1 MLLTNFLHLFLESAP
16 WLLLGLVLAG
26 LLKVF
31 VPMAWM
37 QKQLG
42 GHGIKTVVKAALLGA
57 PLPLCSCGVI
67 PAAVGLRRAGASK
80 AATTSFLVSTP
91 ETGVDSIT
99 VSYVLLGPFM
109 AIVRPIAAITSAI
122 VAGLLVGRDDDDGVP
137 ASASAKAQ
145 TANDPSASAK
155 SVSSCCGSKSTAN
168 SDSSSDSS
176 SEAASRCK
184 TTAGTMQN
192 ASVKMTAIK
201 SGSVKPESVLSPMAP
216 ARSFS
221 TNATEAKQSCCGSSK
236 AADQPIGSTPSACC
250 STKVKDIVKDE
261 VKDEPRVAAKAE
273 TVKSS
278 CCSSQTEPQAE
289 QTPTSSCASKALSQ
303 APRESSD
310 EASCCASTQDMA
322 TELKHNSVFS
332 RVLSG
337 LHYAATDLVKD
348 TTLWLLVG
356 LFFAALVQTYV
367 PADFLVKWGD
377 GILAMLVMVL
387 VSIPMYICATASTP
401 IAAGLLLAGVSP
413 GAVLVFMMAGPA
425 TNIATLGVVTKE
437 LGKRAL
443 CGYLG
448 GVIGVSLVFGLL
460 VNYLVDTFGF
470 EVMPQI
476 GEEHAL
482 LPQGVVAV
490 AGIVLAVLMAK
501 VLWDMIPKSNK
512 EKSCCS

>member
-42 GHGIKTVVKAALLGA
+42 GHGMKTVVKAALLGA

-122 VAGLLVGRDDDDGVP
+122 VAGLLVGRDDDDGIP
-137 ASASAKAQ
+137 ASTSAKAKTATDSSASAK
-145 TANDPSASAK
+145 P
-155 SVSSCCGSKSTAN
+155 VSSCCAPKSTA
-168 SDSSSDSS
+168 SSDASA
-176 SEAASRCK
+176 EATSTCK
-184 TTAGTMQN
+184 ATATANTMQN

-201 SGSVKPESVLSPMAP
+201 SESVKSRSILSPITA
-216 ARSFS
+216 AQSIVGSRSQV
-221 TNATEAKQSCCGSSK
+221 KQSSCCGSKTVDKPAES
-236 AADQPIGSTPSACC
+236 APAACC
-250 STKVKDIVKDE
+250 STKAKDDVKNE
-261 VKDEPRVAAKAE
+261 TPAA
-273 TVKSS
+273 TVTSS
-278 CCSSQTEPQAE
+278 CCSSKAEPKVEAIS
-289 QTPTSSCASKALSQ
+289 TSCCSTATTVNPATS
-303 APRESSD
+303 ESSD

-356 LFFAALVQTYV
+356 LFFAAIVQTYV

-443 CGYLG
+443 YGYLG
-448 GVIGVSLVFGLL
+448 GVMGVALVFGVL

-490 AGIVLAVLMAK
+490 SGIVLAVLMAK
-501 VLWDMIPKSNK
+501 VLWDMIPKGNK
-512 EKSCCS
+512 EKGCCS

>member
-1 MLLTNFLHLFLESAP
+1 MLLTNFVHLFLESAP

-42 GHGIKTVVKAALLGA
+42 GHGVKTVFKAALLGA

-137 ASASAKAQ
+137 STAKAQ
-145 TANDPSASAK
+145 SNNKPVAK
-155 SVSSCCGSKSTAN
+155 VESSCCASKKVDT
-168 SDSSSDSS
+168 SSSSQAPLVTHDNN
-176 SEAASRCK
+176 ADIVQH
-184 TTAGTMQN
+184 AGI
-192 ASVKMTAIK
+192 KMTA
-201 SGSVKPESVLSPMAP
+201 VKAESVLSPMTTAKPLSTEQAP
-216 ARSFS
+216 KQSSCCASKVDTPIAEVDAQAVHNQS
-221 TNATEAKQSCCGSSK
+221 AQSCCSANSK
-236 AADQPIGSTPSACC
+236 AVEP
-250 STKVKDIVKDE
+250 KVE
-261 VKDEPRVAAKAE
+261 A
-273 TVKSS
+273 VKSS
-278 CCSSQTEPQAE
+278 CCSSQTEPKVEAA
-289 QTPTSSCASKALSQ
+289 SSCCEPKSASASPN
-303 APRESSD
+303 ATASSED
-310 EASCCASTQDMA
+310 ASCCASTQDMA
-322 TELKHNSVFS
+322 TELKQNSVFS

-337 LHYAATDLVKD
+337 LHYAATDLVRD

-443 CGYLG
+443 YGYLG
-448 GVIGVSLVFGLL
+448 GVIGVSLAFGVL

-490 AGIVLAVLMAK
+490 SGIVLAILMAK
-501 VLWDMIPKSNK
+501 VLWDMIPKGNK

>member
-1 MLLTNFLHLFLESAP
+1 MLLTNFMHLFLESAP

-42 GHGIKTVVKAALLGA
+42 GHGMKTVVKAALLGA

-122 VAGLLVGRDDDDGVP
+122 VAGLLVGRDDDDGIP
-137 ASASAKAQ
+137 ASTSVKAQ
-145 TANDPSASAK
+145 TANDSTTSAK
-155 SVSSCCGSKSTAN
+155 PVSSCCGSKSTT
-168 SDSSSDSS
+168 SSDSG
-176 SEAASRCK
+176 SEIKSTCK
-184 TTAGTMQN
+184 TATSNMQN

-201 SGSVKPESVLSPMAP
+201 PEAVKHESVLSPMAP
-216 ARSFS
+216 ASS
-221 TNATEAKQSCCGSSK
+221 LTGNVLEAKQSSCCSSK
-236 AADQPIGSTPSACC
+236 ATDKPIESTPSACC
-250 STKVKDIVKDE
+250 SSKVKV
-261 VKDEPRVAAKAE
+261 E
-273 TVKSS
+273 TVTSS
-278 CCSSQTEPQAE
+278 CCSSKTDPQAE
-289 QTPTSSCASKALSQ
+289 VAPTSSCCAAKVVSHVPS
-303 APRESSD
+303 ESND
-310 EASCCASTQDMA
+310 EASCCASTQDLA

-337 LHYAATDLVKD
+337 LHYAATDLVRD

-367 PADFLVKWGD
+367 PTDFLVKWGD
-377 GILAMLVMVL
+377 GIWAMLVMVL

-443 CGYLG
+443 YGYLG
-448 GVIGVSLVFGLL
+448 GVIGVSLVFGML

-482 LPQGVVAV
+482 LPAGVVAV
-490 AGIVLAVLMAK
+490 SGIVLAVLMAK
-501 VLWDMIPKSNK
+501 VLWDMIPKGNK

>member
-1 MLLTNFLHLFLESAP
+1 MLLTNFVHLFLESAP

-42 GHGIKTVVKAALLGA
+42 GHGVKTVFKAALLGA

-137 ASASAKAQ
+137 AMTETQADNTTTAK
-145 TANDPSASAK
+145 
-155 SVSSCCGSKSTAN
+155 VESSCCASKKTGQ
-168 SDSSSDSS
+168 SSSSQATSTLHNGKAD
-176 SEAASRCK
+176 
-184 TTAGTMQN
+184 TVQHAG
-192 ASVKMTAIK
+192 VKMTA
-201 SGSVKPESVLSPMAP
+201 VNTESVLSPMASAKVLSAGP
-216 ARSFS
+216 APAQSRCCATNADAPSQPESSGSCCS
-221 TNATEAKQSCCGSSK
+221 TNA
-236 AADQPIGSTPSACC
+236 AAPKKPD
-250 STKVKDIVKDE
+250 
-261 VKDEPRVAAKAE
+261 

-278 CCSSQTEPQAE
+278 CCSSLAEPKGEAV
-289 QTPTSSCASKALSQ
+289 SSCCASKS
-303 APRESSD
+303 APANKD
-310 EASCCASTQDMA
+310 EAVNAEQESCCASTQDMA
-322 TELKHNSVFS
+322 TELKQNSVMS
-332 RVLSG
+332 RVFSG
-337 LHYAATDLVKD
+337 LHYAATDLIKD

-367 PADFLVKWGD
+367 PSDFLVKWGD

-443 CGYLG
+443 YGYLG
-448 GVIGVSLVFGLL
+448 GVIGVSLAFGVL
-460 VNYLVDTFGF
+460 VNYLVDIFGF
-470 EVMPQI
+470 KVMPQI
-476 GEEHAL
+476 SEEHAL

-490 AGIVLAVLMAK
+490 SGIVLAILMAK
-501 VLWDMIPKSNK
+501 VLWDMIPKANK
-512 EKSCCS
+512 DKSCCS